1 MFLWCTTNTSTHSLW
16 ISVFVNTGDV
26 FYFSQSMKETLK
38 VFSIASKSFV
48 KKMFLVADNVQTTTV
63 SPFRLSPLRESEKK
77 NSAPVVRRHNFFFHL
92 FFLIHSTDSAEKER
106 LLEFQTM
113 FSACATL
120 LKFSQLRLN
129 CHLSVNYKVL
139 QRNPFMLLTCKT
151 YNQKLDSTRNEIPVT
166 NK

>member
-63 SPFRLSPLRESEKK
+63 SPFRLSPLRESEKETVL
-77 NSAPVVRRHNFFFHL
+77 PWCVDIIFFHL
-92 FFLIHSTDSAEKER
+92 FFLSHSTDFAEKER
-106 LLEFQTM
+106 LLEFQTR

-129 CHLSVNYKVL
+129 CHRSVNYKVL